1 MKTRGSMFAAQGC
14 LLIPALLLVVPAGA
28 ATKSLDEL
36 CPIEWRNV
44 PLHQAMEELSGRF
57 HLPVLFDESVTPELS
72 RTPVRLF
79 TRHLTGMQAIRWL
92 ARWAGLD
99 AVFVEGGLLVAR
111 PERLPS
117 IWQGEMPL
125 SAASQPAPGGHWKA
139 VRDRT
144 ADLEWV
150 DAPLSLVSR
159 DVSLRFGLDLIV
171 HPGILKEEILVNYQ
185 QVGATLAQVCDA
197 IAGQLNAAVDWVDG
211 ALWVYPRPHAAQS
224 GPAPQPLPAP
234 PPTTTPD
241 ATDVLFKRQLTIN
254 SPPADWETFGRILA
268 GSGGVGRPMQIPPGT
283 RPPGFTAR
291 GTAREILEAAK
302 LLGRLDYHLEPSGTG
317 KDPVLLIKVR

>member
-1 MKTRGSMFAAQGC
+1 MKARGSMFAGQGC
-14 LLIPALLLVVPAGA
+14 LLIPALLLTVPAAA
-28 ATKSLDEL
+28 ATQSLDEL

-44 PLHQAMEELSGRF
+44 PLNQAMEELSGRF
-57 HLPVLFDESVTPELS
+57 HLPVLFDESVAPELS

-79 TRHLTGMQAIRWL
+79 TRHLTGRQAICWL

-99 AVFVEGGLLVAR
+99 AVFVEGGLLIAR

-117 IWQGEMPL
+117 IWRGEMPL
-125 SAASQPAPGGHWKA
+125 SAASQPAPNAPWKA

-150 DAPLSLVSR
+150 DAPLSLVAR
-159 DVSLRFGLDLIV
+159 DVSLRFGIDLII
-171 HPGILKEEILVNYQ
+171 HSGILKEETLVNYQ

-197 IAGQLNAAVDWVDG
+197 IAGQLNAAIDLLDA
-211 ALWVYPRPHAAQS
+211 ALWVYPRPNAAQS
-224 GPAPQPLPAP
+224 GPAARTLPAP
-234 PPTTTPD
+234 PPTPTPD
-241 ATDVLFKRQLTIN
+241 ATDVLFKRQLTID
-254 SPPADWETFGRILA
+254 SPPADWETFSRILA
-268 GSGGVGRPMQIPPGT
+268 GPSGMGRPIQVPPGA